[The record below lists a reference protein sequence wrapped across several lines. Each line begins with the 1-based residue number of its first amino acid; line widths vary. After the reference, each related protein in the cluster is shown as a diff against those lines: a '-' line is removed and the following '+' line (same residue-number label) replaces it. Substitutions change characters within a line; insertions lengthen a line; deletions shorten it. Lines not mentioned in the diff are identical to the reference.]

1 MKKRILIL
9 LVLFFLFPVSL
20 KADAYDDKYGDGYA
34 QENSNEKQNN
44 TSNYMIIGIEVF
56 CCVVGG
62 VMLFLANKT
71 TSD

>member
-9 LVLFFLFPVSL
+9 LVLFLLFPISL
-20 KADAYDDKYGDGYA
+20 KADTYDDKYGDGYA
-34 QENSNEKQNN
+34 TKTNEEKQSNV
-44 TSNYMIIGIEVF
+44 SNYMIIGIEVF